1 MMKKTS
7 SAVVGIGEVP
17 TGKFPQ
23 RSELQAAVTACRAAI
38 LDAGLRPSD
47 IDVIL
52 PAGALASRH
61 FNVDLVFS
69 RLCEELG
76 MNRSLK
82 INAQVMAGGASS
94 AALLTIA
101 DGLIAGGAARCV
113 LCVHADAV
121 GSLPRQ
127 VGIDLFA
134 TTGVSEEWEAPYGH
148 NMNAVGALAAT
159 RYLFETGT
167 TEEELAAV
175 CVSLRQWAA
184 LNPHAMFREVLSIE
198 EVMSSRMVAT
208 PLRAKH
214 CNVLADGAAAFVV
227 AAADQAHSISV
238 APVYVRGHGSLVT
251 HYSISQETDL
261 ARLGFAEAGRIAFAQ
276 AGLTPDDIHIA
287 QIYDA
292 YPVWPLISL
301 DGLGLCR
308 GERAGSFVAA
318 GETAPG
324 GSLPM
329 TTNGGMLAQ
338 GHSGAGGGV
347 AILVEACRQLMGK
360 AGARQVASLVNAVET
375 ASGGTWMDSHVTIL
389 SREKA

>member
-1 MMKKTS
+1 MKKTT

-17 TGKFPQ
+17 TGKFPH
-23 RSELQAAVTACRAAI
+23 RSELEAAVTACRAAI
-38 LDAGLRPSD
+38 LDAGLAPRD

-76 MNRSLK
+76 MNRRLHM
-82 INAQVMAGGASS
+82 NVQVMAGGATS
-94 AALLTIA
+94 AALLAMA
-101 DGLIAGGAARCV
+101 DGLIAAGAARRI

-127 VGIDLFA
+127 AGIDLFA

-148 NMNAVGALAAT
+148 NMNAVGALAAA
-159 RYLFETGT
+159 RYMFETGT

-184 LNPHAMFREVLSIE
+184 LNPHAMFRTPLTVD
-198 EVMSSRMVAT
+198 EVMASKLVAA

-214 CNVLADGAAAFVV
+214 CNMLADGAAAFVV
-227 AAADQAHSISV
+227 AAVDDARSIT
-238 APVYVRGHGSLVT
+238 ATPVFVRGHGSLVT
-251 HYSISQETDL
+251 HYTLSQETDL
-261 ARLGFAEAGRIAFAQ
+261 ARLGFPEAGRTAFAQ
-276 AGLTPDDIHIA
+276 AGIRPQDVQIA

-308 GERAGSFVAA
+308 GERAGAFVAA

-329 TTNGGMLAQ
+329 TTNGGMLSQ
-338 GHSGAGGGV
+338 GHTGVGGGV

-360 AGARQVASLVNAVET
+360 AGERQVPGLINAVET

-389 SREKA
+389 SKESV